1 MKTHN
6 FPDMVRGDDF
16 HERSIKFT
24 INEVDIDWA
33 NAANKATVQFRL
45 GGPKSKLF
53 KELTLTDGLT
63 ANDPATGWIKIEEF
77 STDTWPAGR
86 YYYDVELDLD
96 GTIDT
101 YIGGTMELLQD
112 TTRLTT

>member
-1 MKTHN
+1 MKTYN

-33 NAANKATVQFRL
+33 NAANRATVHFRS

-53 KELTLTDGLT
+53 
-63 ANDPATGWIKIEEF
+63 
-77 STDTWPAGR
+77 
-86 YYYDVELDLD
+86 
-96 GTIDT
+96 
-101 YIGGTMELLQD
+101 
-112 TTRLTT
+112 